1 VAHPR
6 AAEALNRKD
15 GMPATVKESAA
26 VGPDER
32 AVGDVQADV
41 ASYGILCSTRKVA
54 EDVPW
59 HGVAHLINAVEV
71 PARRA
76 VGIERGMNSERAD

>member
-15 GMPATVKESAA
+15 GMPATVKDSAA

-41 ASYGILCSTRKVA
+41 ASYGVLCPTPPAIDGRDHRHPLAAAAAGCDARPLAMFWSTQ
-54 EDVPW
+54 
-59 HGVAHLINAVEV
+59 I
-71 PARRA
+71 ARA
-76 VGIERGMNSERAD
+76 I